1 MRWTVGQTVVVWTPW
16 GRRNVPT
23 DWADAT
29 ITKIGRKWVT
39 FRHNGWSLEG
49 RFDPETGAVDA
60 GRYMTQ
66 SWVYPDRATA
76 EAELTRQAT
85 WRALLAAMRNAFGDA
100 PRDLTI
106 AQMHEIA
113 RACGLPLTVSAHA

>member
-1 MRWTVGQTVVVWTPW
+1 MTWIVGQTVVVRTPSLRM
-16 GRRNVPT
+16 GRPT

-39 FRHNGWSLEG
+39 FRHNGSRLEG
-49 RFDPETGAVDA
+49 RFDPATGAVDA
-60 GRYMTQ
+60 GRYTPE

-85 WRALLAAMRNAFGDA
+85 WRALLAAMRNAWGDA

-106 AQMHEIA
+106 AQMQEVA
-113 RACGLPLTVSAHA
+113 RACGLHLKVADHA

>member
-1 MRWTVGQTVVVWTPW
+1 MTWAVGQTVVVWTPW
-16 GRRNVPT
+16 GRRNVPA

-39 FRHNGWSLEG
+39 FRHNGSRLEG
-49 RFDPETGAVDA
+49 RFDPATGAVDA
-60 GRYMTQ
+60 GRYGTR
-66 SWVYPDRATA
+66 SWVYADRATA

-85 WRALLAAMRNAFGDA
+85 WRALVAAMRNSWGDA

-106 AQMHEIA
+106 VQMQEIA

>member
-1 MRWTVGQTVVVWTPW
+1 MTWTVGQTVVVRTPSL
-16 GRRNVPT
+16 RMSVPT

-29 ITKIGRKWVT
+29 ITKIGRRWIS
-39 FRHNGWSLEG
+39 FRYDRTRLEG
-49 RFDPETGAVDA
+49 RFDPATGAVDA
-60 GRYMTQ
+60 GRYMVQ

-85 WRALLAAMRNAFGDA
+85 WRALVAAMRNAWGDA

-106 AQMHEIA
+106 VQMHEIA
-113 RACGLPLTVSAHA
+113 RACGLPLTVADHA

>member
-1 MRWTVGQTVVVWTPW
+1 MTWAVGQTVVVRAPSLRM
-16 GRRNVPT
+16 GRPT

-29 ITKIGRKWVT
+29 ITKIGRRWIS
-39 FRHNGWSLEG
+39 FRYDRTRLEG

-60 GRYMTQ
+60 GRYGTR
-66 SWVYPDRATA
+66 SWVYADRATA

-85 WRALLAAMRNAFGDA
+85 WRALVAAMRNSWGDA

-106 AQMHEIA
+106 VQMHEIA
-113 RACGLPLTVSAHA
+113 RACGLPLKVSAHA

>member
-1 MRWTVGQTVVVWTPW
+1 MTWAVGQTVVVRTPSL
-16 GRRNVPT
+16 RMSVPT

-29 ITKIGRKWVT
+29 ITKVGRKWVT
-39 FRHNGWSLEG
+39 FRHNGSRLEG
-49 RFDPETGAVDA
+49 RFDPATGAVDA

-76 EAELTRQAT
+76 EAELTRQDT
-85 WRALLAAMRNAFGDA
+85 WRALVAAMARAYAPA

-106 AQMHEIA
+106 AQMQEIA
-113 RACGLPLTVSAHA
+113 RSCGLHLKVAAHA